1 MLGIVCEGG
10 ASRTIYSCGVLDA
23 LLDEEI
29 IADYLVGTSAGIAFG
44 VSYCSHQR
52 GRNRT
57 LAEKYMGRPEYSGF
71 RHLLDPKCRSYYD
84 PEFVYGK
91 VPQELLPFDWQAFR
105 EYKGRAVACVT
116 NIRTGKAEY
125 LDCPRDDE
133 RFLELQASC
142 ALPLLSPPIEI
153 GGELYLDGGIADS
166 IPYKRALEEG
176 CDRLIVILTRPRG
189 YVKKN
194 EPVMKLAERSYKKY
208 PELVEAMRTRAERY
222 NRCTAEL
229 EELRQQGKAFVF
241 SPKTTFGISRTEG
254 DPEKLLRLYSY
265 GERHGK
271 HAMEQL
277 KRYISKPRI

>member
-23 LLDEEI
+23 LLDEKI
-29 IADYLVGTSAGIAFG
+29 YADYFIGTSAGIAFG
-44 VSYCSHQR
+44 VSYCSRQR
-52 GRNRT
+52 GRNRI
-57 LAEKYMGRPEYSGF
+57 LAEKYMGAPEYSGF

-91 VPQELLPFDWQAFR
+91 VPRELLPFDWKAFK
-105 EYKGRAVACVT
+105 EFEGRAVACVT

-125 LDCPRDDE
+125 LDCPRGDE

-153 GGELYLDGGIADS
+153 GRESYLDGGLADS

-189 YVKKN
+189 YIKKD
-194 EPVMKLAERSYKKY
+194 EPVMKLAERAYAKY
-208 PELVEAMRTRAERY
+208 PELVEAMRTRAARY
-222 NRCTAEL
+222 NECTAEL
-229 EELRQQGKAFVF
+229 EQLRQQGKAFVF
-241 SPKTTFGISRTEG
+241 TPKTTFGISRTEG
-254 DPEKLLRLYSY
+254 DPEKLLRLYDY
-265 GERHGK
+265 GERHGR
-271 HAMEQL
+271 HAMGQL
-277 KRYISKPRI
+277 KRYIEKPHF